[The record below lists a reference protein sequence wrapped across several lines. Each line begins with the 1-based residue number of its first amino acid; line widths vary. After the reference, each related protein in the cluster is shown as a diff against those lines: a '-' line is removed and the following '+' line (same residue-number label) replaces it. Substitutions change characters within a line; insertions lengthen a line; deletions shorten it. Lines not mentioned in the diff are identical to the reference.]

1 LTTKDKILD
10 GARKLFNIKGIPN
23 VSVRDI
29 CGEVNISAGNFSYH
43 FPSKDTIV
51 VQLYQKMLQE
61 IGEVI
66 AAIPRDQV
74 NILFYLESHKQVFHI
89 QIRYKF
95 IYLNLYEVLSNY
107 PEIRQTYLKNH
118 LFEREMA
125 SELLNLYVSKGVL
138 KKGISV
144 DHFER
149 MLNVG
154 QILNNAWLVDAEIQF
169 KNNKKGQLA
178 YYMKICCG
186 ILEPHLT
193 EASLKEYH
201 RYFKNL

>member
-1 LTTKDKILD
+1 M
-10 GARKLFNIKGIPN
+10 LFR
-23 VSVRDI
+23 S
-29 CGEVNISAGNFSYH
+29 
-43 FPSKDTIV
+43 
-51 VQLYQKMLQE
+51 
-61 IGEVI
+61 
-66 AAIPRDQV
+66 
-74 NILFYLESHKQVFHI
+74 
-89 QIRYKF
+89 
-95 IYLNLYEVLSNY
+95 
-107 PEIRQTYLKNH
+107 
-118 LFEREMA
+118 EREMA

-193 EASLKEYH
+193 EPSLKEYNG
-201 RYFKNL
+201 YFKNL